1 MVLWQDVRFAV
12 RAMLKARGITVIALL
27 TLALGIGANTA
38 IFSIVNAA
46 LLRPLP
52 FRDPGKLVRVRA
64 DLRGLGAQNVGFSVP
79 ELDDLRDRAGIFESV
94 CVAWPAPVNL
104 TGGEHPVRAD
114 FLGVGPNYFELLGVR
129 PQIGRLFDKRDTAEG
144 FAEAAVLSDGMWRRE
159 FGGDPNIVGK
169 QVRLD
174 NDLYTIVGVL
184 PADFRDPLP
193 AASNRIEIYAT
204 TGFRAA
210 PFPAPN
216 RKVRLLPSIIARLK
230 PGATLQEARS
240 RLQVFAET
248 ERREYSG
255 DYPAAAGWS
264 LDLIPLKDVVV
275 GNTQTLLLSILL
287 AVTMILLIACVN
299 VASLLLARSS
309 ARQREIAVRTAL
321 GATRRRI
328 MRQLLTEA
336 AVLSLGSAVVG
347 VLVALLVE
355 KSLVAWLPSQLPQVN
370 AIRID
375 GAVLGFSLA
384 VAALTSVLF
393 GLAPALQ
400 TSRANANALKQDGR
414 SGETTLRSSRTRK
427 LLVGAEVALS
437 LMLVVAAGLMLSTFW
452 GLLHVDPGFSTRR
465 VLAANVWLPVPNDPK
480 TDIYA
485 TVEQRTPFVRE
496 VVRRL
501 QQVPGVEHAA
511 MASALPLQSPQ
522 LPQGYR
528 AEGKDERGEAPQAVG
543 VVVSPDFFRT
553 MGATLRRGRMFNDDD
568 SDKAPSVALVD
579 EAAVHTFW
587 PGEDPVGK
595 RIRFGRDIFINGKVQ
610 PAPWMTVV
618 GVVSNIKFSK
628 LDEDQTPHIY
638 GSMYQ
643 RSGKLFNVVIK
654 ATGDPVALGH
664 EIQRQVQSVD
674 SSLPVSDAVTMTE
687 VVNQSVGERKFAA
700 ALIALF
706 AALALGLAAVGVY
719 GVASYSV
726 AQRTREMGIRAALGA
741 TTSDLVRMVLR
752 DGMAPVLLGLLAGC
766 VGALLSAKLIAS
778 LLFGVQPTE
787 IWIYLLS
794 AVVLVIIGLAAN
806 YVPAR
811 RAGRVDPNTALRYE

>member
-1 MVLWQDVRFAV
+1 
-12 RAMLKARGITVIALL
+12 
-27 TLALGIGANTA
+27 
-38 IFSIVNAA
+38 
-46 LLRPLP
+46 
-52 FRDPGKLVRVRA
+52 
-64 DLRGLGAQNVGFSVP
+64 
-79 ELDDLRDRAGIFESV
+79 
-94 CVAWPAPVNL
+94 
-104 TGGEHPVRAD
+104 
-114 FLGVGPNYFELLGVR
+114 
-129 PQIGRLFDKRDTAEG
+129 
-144 FAEAAVLSDGMWRRE
+144 
-159 FGGDPNIVGK
+159 
-169 QVRLD
+169 
-174 NDLYTIVGVL
+174 
-184 PADFRDPLP
+184 
-193 AASNRIEIYAT
+193 
-204 TGFRAA
+204 
-210 PFPAPN
+210 
-216 RKVRLLPSIIARLK
+216 
-230 PGATLQEARS
+230 
-240 RLQVFAET
+240 
-248 ERREYSG
+248 
-255 DYPAAAGWS
+255 
-264 LDLIPLKDVVV
+264 
-275 GNTQTLLLSILL
+275 
-287 AVTMILLIACVN
+287 
-299 VASLLLARSS
+299 
-309 ARQREIAVRTAL
+309 
-321 GATRRRI
+321 
-328 MRQLLTEA
+328 
-336 AVLSLGSAVVG
+336 
-347 VLVALLVE
+347 
-355 KSLVAWLPSQLPQVN
+355 
-370 AIRID
+370 
-375 GAVLGFSLA
+375 
-384 VAALTSVLF
+384 
-393 GLAPALQ
+393 
-400 TSRANANALKQDGR
+400 
-414 SGETTLRSSRTRK
+414 
-427 LLVGAEVALS
+427 VGAEVALS
-437 LMLVVAAGLMLSTFW
+437 LMLVVAAGLMLRTFW
-452 GLLHVDPGFSTRR
+452 GLLHVDPGFSTQR

-568 SDKAPSVALVD
+568 SEKAPSVALVD

-674 SSLPVSDAVTMTE
+674 SSLPVSEAVTMTE

-766 VGALLSAKLIAS
+766 VGALLGAKLIAS

-794 AVVLVIIGLAAN
+794 AVVLVMIGLAAN